1 MKKSILALLIACAS
15 GILYAQE
22 ADTTYWKRGGLASLT
37 FTQVSLN
44 NWAAGGDNSVSLAG
58 LFNVY
63 ADYTKDK
70 ITWTNTLEMGYG
82 LIRQGEDG
90 DFEKTDDRINAI
102 TQFGYKL
109 TEKNLFWSSLLDFR
123 TQFDEGLDGEG
134 NIISKFMA
142 PGYLLVATGLE
153 WKPSE
158 VFGLTYSPIGGKF
171 TFVTD
176 QDLADAGAFGVD
188 PAELDGNGDPIAG
201 TGSQSRAELGSF
213 VKMNFNKEIVTNV
226 TFESRLELF
235 ANYVEEFGNID
246 VNWQNLL
253 VMKVN
258 DFLTVN
264 WQTQLIYDDDIKI
277 EEFDSQ
283 GELIGASPKT
293 QFKSVFGV
301 GLAYRFG
308 VTRVKAKKLHKN
320 ATKDAPGRLFFVC
333 QV

>member
-1 MKKSILALLIACAS
+1 MKNYLLALTVFVIVAVPAIS
-15 GILYAQE
+15 QE
-22 ADTTYWKRGGLASLT
+22 SDTTYWKKGGLSSLT

-58 LFNVY
+58 FATLY
-63 ADYTKDK
+63 ADYQKDK

-90 DFEKTDDRINAI
+90 DFEKTDDRLNAI

-109 TEKNLFWSSLLDFR
+109 SDKNLYWSSLLDFR
-123 TQFDEGLDGEG
+123 TQFDEGFDEEG
-134 NIISKFMA
+134 NVISKFMS

-158 VFGLTYSPIGGKF
+158 VFGLTYSPLGGKF
-171 TFVTD
+171 TFVLD
-176 QDLADAGAFGVD
+176 QDLADIGAFGVD
-188 PAELDGNGDPIAG
+188 PAEVEAITGLPVAG
-201 TGSQSRAELGSF
+201 TGSNSRAELGSF
-213 VKMNFNKEIVTNV
+213 LKLNFAKEVVTNV
-226 TFESRLELF
+226 NFESRLELF

-277 EEFDSQ
+277 DEFNND
-283 GELIGASPKT
+283 GEVIGSGPKT

-308 VTRVKAKKLHKN
+308 DKRS
-320 ATKDAPGRLFFVC
+320 
-333 QV
+333 

>member
-1 MKKSILALLIACAS
+1 MRKFLPLLFCMICWGS
-15 GILYAQE
+15 SLAQE
-22 ADTTYWKRGGLASLT
+22 SDTTYWKKGGLASLT

-58 LFNVY
+58 LFSVY

-70 ITWTNTLEMGYG
+70 ITWSNSLEMGYG

-102 TQFGYKL
+102 SQFGYKL

-123 TQFDEGLDGEG
+123 TQFQEGIDAEG
-134 NIISKFMA
+134 NRISDFMA

-158 VFGLTYSPIGGKF
+158 FFSATYSPIGGKF

-188 PAELDGNGDPIAG
+188 AAETDADGNPIAG
-201 TGSQSRAELGSF
+201 TGKQSRAELGSF
-213 VKMNFNKEIVTNV
+213 LKLNFNKEVVTNV

-277 EEFDSQ
+277 EDFNDA
-283 GELIGASPKT
+283 GEVISSSPKT

-308 VTRVKAKKLHKN
+308 QTR
-320 ATKDAPGRLFFVC
+320 
-333 QV
+333 

>member
-1 MKKSILALLIACAS
+1 MRKILPLIFFAF
-15 GILYAQE
+15 ILGVTQAQD
-22 ADTTYWKRGGLASLT
+22 ADTTYWKKGGLASLT

-63 ADYTKDK
+63 ADYAKDK
-70 ITWTNTLEMGYG
+70 ITWQNSLEMGYG

-102 TQFGYKL
+102 SQFGYKL
-109 TEKNLFWSSLLDFR
+109 PSKNLYWSSLLDFR
-123 TQFDEGLDGEG
+123 TQFDEGVDEEG
-134 NIISKFMA
+134 NRISRFMA

-153 WKPSE
+153 WKPAPFFS
-158 VFGLTYSPIGGKF
+158 LTYSPVSGKF

-176 QDLADAGAFGVD
+176 QDLADVGAFGVD
-188 PAELDGNGDPIAG
+188 PAELDAAGNPIAG
-201 TGSQSRAELGSF
+201 TGSNSRAELGSF
-213 VKMNFNKEIVTNV
+213 LKLNFNKEIVTNV

-235 ANYVEEFGNID
+235 ANYIEEVGNID

-264 WQTQLIYDDDIKI
+264 WQTQLIYDDDIQI
-277 EEFDSQ
+277 EEFNSA
-283 GELIGASPKT
+283 GEVIGSSPKT
-293 QFKSVFGV
+293 QFKSVFGI

-308 VTRVKAKKLHKN
+308 ATR
-320 ATKDAPGRLFFVC
+320 
-333 QV
+333 